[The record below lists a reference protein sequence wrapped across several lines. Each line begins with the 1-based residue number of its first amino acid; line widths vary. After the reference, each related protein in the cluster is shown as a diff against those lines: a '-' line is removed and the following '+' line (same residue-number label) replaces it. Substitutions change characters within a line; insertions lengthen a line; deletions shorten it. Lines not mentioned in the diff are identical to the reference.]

1 MRNPIRVAVIALVF
15 CGWASAAS
23 AQSAPAYDWSRG
35 TTISGFGGF
44 GGDATG
50 SGSLFGASVGWD
62 LSPRIAIEGTGGWMQ
77 FDPDSDSFT
86 AALKARVNILGSQ
99 RAVPFL
105 SGGVGLYHASFEM
118 GTAMPDFYASR
129 VPPESGKGAG
139 LSFNDPSLVVGGGVN
154 VAITRVLRIR
164 PDIDVSFV
172 IRDSQTYTVPSF
184 RLHLVFV
191 FEDHPVTPARRR

>member
-1 MRNPIRVAVIALVF
+1 MRVPIRAAVLALMF

-23 AQSAPAYDWSRG
+23 AQPAPAYDWSRG

-50 SGSLFGASVGWD
+50 TGSLFGGSVGWD
-62 LSPRIAIEGTGGWMQ
+62 LSPRVAIEGTGAWMQ
-77 FDPDSDSFT
+77 FDADADTFT
-86 AALKARVNILGSQ
+86 AALKARVNIVGPR
-99 RAVPFL
+99 RAVPFI
-105 SGGVGLYHASFEM
+105 SAGIGLHHASFEM

-129 VPPESGKGAG
+129 VPPDSGTGAG
-139 LSFNDPSLVVGGGVN
+139 LTFNDPSLVLGGGIN
-154 VAITRVLRIR
+154 VAITRVMRIR
-164 PDIDVSFV
+164 PDVDVSFV

-191 FEDHPVTPARRR
+191 FEDHPVTPVRRR